1 MSCMFYTNLYFFLVH
16 FYSIKTIYYSIH
28 FNYTSVK
35 IKYLYSNIFC
45 SIGEAKVKDGAAG
58 VHLTMAREGRPSGEA
73 YVEMESE
80 DDLKAA
86 LKKDREHMGNRYIE
100 GEFNQNTF

>member
-1 MSCMFYTNLYFFLVH
+1 MCN
-16 FYSIKTIYYSIH
+16 
-28 FNYTSVK
+28 
-35 IKYLYSNIFC
+35 
-45 SIGEAKVKDGAAG
+45 IGEAKVKDGTAG

-80 DDLKAA
+80 EDLKAA

-100 GEFNQNTF
+100 GKIMFY

>member
-1 MSCMFYTNLYFFLVH
+1 LFFL
-16 FYSIKTIYYSIH
+16 I
-28 FNYTSVK
+28 
-35 IKYLYSNIFC
+35 
-45 SIGEAKVKDGAAG
+45 IGEAKVKGGSAG

-100 GEFNQNTF
+100 GTFLNNKNIIC

>member
-1 MSCMFYTNLYFFLVH
+1 M
-16 FYSIKTIYYSIH
+16 
-28 FNYTSVK
+28 K
-35 IKYLYSNIFC
+35 IINTFIVDHLEFHEFCCCCVLYSYHSIISMYN
-45 SIGEAKVKDGAAG
+45 IGEAKVKGGSAG

-100 GEFNQNTF
+100 GDILLFT

>member
-1 MSCMFYTNLYFFLVH
+1 
-16 FYSIKTIYYSIH
+16 
-28 FNYTSVK
+28 
-35 IKYLYSNIFC
+35 
-45 SIGEAKVKDGAAG
+45 
-58 VHLTMAREGRPSGEA
+58 MAREGRPSGEA

-100 GEFNQNTF
+100 GKFDELNIWLVLTEYK

>member
-1 MSCMFYTNLYFFLVH
+1 MLHIV
-16 FYSIKTIYYSIH
+16 
-28 FNYTSVK
+28 
-35 IKYLYSNIFC
+35 
-45 SIGEAKVKDGAAG
+45 GEAKVKGGAAG

-80 DDLKAA
+80 EDLKAA

-100 GEFNQNTF
+100 GKLTFIMRVVTLFKSTFFFF

>member
-1 MSCMFYTNLYFFLVH
+1 MYD
-16 FYSIKTIYYSIH
+16 
-28 FNYTSVK
+28 
-35 IKYLYSNIFC
+35 
-45 SIGEAKVKDGAAG
+45 IGEAKVKGGAAG

-100 GEFNQNTF
+100 GDILLFIYCVLLVASYYHKL

>member
-1 MSCMFYTNLYFFLVH
+1 MFWL
-16 FYSIKTIYYSIH
+16 FY
-28 FNYTSVK
+28 
-35 IKYLYSNIFC
+35 
-45 SIGEAKVKDGAAG
+45 IGEAKVKGGAAG

-100 GEFNQNTF
+100 G

>member
-1 MSCMFYTNLYFFLVH
+1 MVINW
-16 FYSIKTIYYSIH
+16 IK
-28 FNYTSVK
+28 FN
-35 IKYLYSNIFC
+35 
-45 SIGEAKVKDGAAG
+45 IGEAKVKGGSAG

-80 DDLKAA
+80 EDLKAA

-100 GEFNQNTF
+100 GKMIFISMILILYYVYLKFKLSLLFNLKKFHMLALSDR

>member
-1 MSCMFYTNLYFFLVH
+1 
-16 FYSIKTIYYSIH
+16 
-28 FNYTSVK
+28 
-35 IKYLYSNIFC
+35 
-45 SIGEAKVKDGAAG
+45 
-58 VHLTMAREGRPSGEA
+58 MAREGRPSGEA

-100 GEFNQNTF
+100 GEVNLLIFFFFG

>member
-1 MSCMFYTNLYFFLVH
+1 
-16 FYSIKTIYYSIH
+16 
-28 FNYTSVK
+28 
-35 IKYLYSNIFC
+35 
-45 SIGEAKVKDGAAG
+45 
-58 VHLTMAREGRPSGEA
+58 MAREGRPSGEA

-100 GEFNQNTF
+100 GKIVFSYTNTIVKFFTNLFLYLITECQSSLKV

>member
-1 MSCMFYTNLYFFLVH
+1 
-16 FYSIKTIYYSIH
+16 
-28 FNYTSVK
+28 
-35 IKYLYSNIFC
+35 
-45 SIGEAKVKDGAAG
+45 
-58 VHLTMAREGRPSGEA
+58 MAREGRPSGEA

-100 GEFNQNTF
+100 GEVNLQIFFFIK